1 MSPPSHVP
9 RRRSPGRKPLGPLAL
24 LRVLVDNP
32 LEAWT
37 EAHFNEPIVMGGLP
51 FMRVAVVSDPAAIR
65 HVLLDNYENYQ
76 KDWLQRRI
84 LSAGLSDGLL
94 TAESKQWRKQRRMLA
109 PLFARRTVGHFSSAM
124 VEAARALVTRLDR
137 QRGEVLDLAVEVTRV
152 SLDVLERTI
161 FSDGLG
167 NDPEEIRK
175 GMKLYFEAI
184 GQIDPLDVLGLPI
197 SMPRLGRMRAR
208 ASLRMFEQA
217 IDAIIV
223 RRRRQLAEAPDGTP
237 QDLLTLL
244 LQAEDPQTG
253 ARLSESEVRSNVLTF
268 ISAGHETTAN
278 SLTWSLFLLSQAPDW
293 CDRLRA
299 EAERELDGPAEG
311 LSERLVET
319 RAVIEEFEPAL
330 SADHRD
336 QPRRRQGGHPVR
348 APDPARHH
356 DRHRALCGA
365 PSPHLVV
372 GAGPVRSHALSR
384 WRARDHP
391 TFRLYSVR
399 RRPAH
404 LHRRQLRHAGSR
416 HRTRHTGAAFS
427 HGIAGRAPDLATAAR
442 QSAAQEWAADAG
454 DGVTVNSGGRRALT
468 LARTLPARGTR
479 RLKRQGAHDVRP
491 GMAELLFRPRA

>member
-1 MSPPSHVP
+1 MLDVTAKPCPPAPVP
-9 RRRSPGRKPLGPLAL
+9 RAKPLGPLAL

-94 TAESKQWRKQRRMLA
+94 TAESKQWRNQRRMLA

-124 VEAARALVTRLDR
+124 VEAARALVARLDR

-293 CDRLRA
+293 CDRLRV

-319 RAVIEEFEPAL
+319 RAVIEESNRLYPPITAI
-330 SADHRD
+330 SRGAGKADTLCGRPI
-336 QPRRRQGGHPVR
+336 QRGTMIVI
-348 APDPARHH
+348 APYVVH
-356 DRHRALCGA
+356 RHRTLWSEPDRFDPTRFLDGA
-365 PSPHLVV
+365 RETIPRFAYIPF
-372 GAGPVRSHALSR
+372 GAGP
-384 WRARDHP
+384 
-391 TFRLYSVR
+391 
-399 RRPAH
+399 
-404 LHRRQLRHAGSR
+404 
-416 HRTRHTGAAFS
+416 RTCIGASFAMQEAA
-427 HGIAGRAPDLATAAR
+427 IVLAT
-442 QSAAQEWAADAG
+442 
-454 DGVTVNSGGRRALT
+454 L
-468 LARTLPARGTR
+468 
-479 RLKRQGAHDVRP
+479 VRHFR
-491 GMAELLFRPRA
+491 MELLDGHPIWPLQRVSLRPKSGLPMRVMA